1 MDAPKHPGTPLGMLQ
16 NQFNRGVLGKAMA
29 ERIVGATQGE
39 LLADRVA
46 IVSGG
51 SRGIGKAIATRLA
64 EAGARVVVA
73 ALSEESS
80 RGAAA
85 EIAGRGC
92 EALGIAC
99 DVRIARDVELLV
111 ARTLELFE
119 RVDIIVNNAG
129 ISPVRA
135 EPHEISEADWDAILD
150 TNLKGAF
157 LLSTAAVTSMM
168 GRGSGTIINIASIA
182 GVTPI
187 PMESAYCASKA
198 GMIGLTKALARDWA
212 RYGIRVHAVA
222 PGYIATEMNADARQ
236 IGESL
241 TAQGINAA
249 TPGLSAAE
257 AIAVSTY
264 SGVVARTLLGRFGLP
279 EEVAEVVAYLAS
291 DRASYMTGSVTF
303 VDGGWTIG
311 DGAQVKVQ

>member
-1 MDAPKHPGTPLGMLQ
+1 
-16 NQFNRGVLGKAMA
+16 MA
-29 ERIVGATQGE
+29 EHIVGATHGE
-39 LLADRVA
+39 SLVDRAA

-51 SRGIGKAIATRLA
+51 SRGIGKAIAARLA

-73 ALSEESS
+73 ARSEDSA
-80 RGAAA
+80 RVAAA
-85 EIAGRGC
+85 EIAGRGG
-92 EALGIAC
+92 EALGVAC
-99 DVRIARDVELLV
+99 DVRVARDVEHLV
-111 ARTLELFE
+111 ARTLESFE
-119 RVDIIVNNAG
+119 RVDIVVNNAG

-135 EPHEISEADWDAILD
+135 EPHEISEADWNAIID

-157 LLSTAAVTSMM
+157 LLSTAAARSMM
-168 GRGSGTIINIASIA
+168 DRGNGAIINIASIA

-187 PMESAYCASKA
+187 PLESAYCASKA

-222 PGYIATEMNADARQ
+222 PGYIATEMNAEVRQ

-241 TAQGINAA
+241 TARGINAT
-249 TPGLSAAE
+249 TPGLSVAE
-257 AIAVSTY
+257 ANAVSTY
-264 SGVVARTLLGRFGLP
+264 SGVVARTLLGRYGLP

-291 DRASYMTGSVTF
+291 DRAAYMTGSVTF

-311 DGAQVKVQ
+311 DGAAARVS